1 MRLIEDIALEKE
13 IQKFEYRGGIYE
25 GEAINNV
32 PHGNGKVTWEGGN
45 YYEGGFLNGLSNGYG
60 KYLLN
65 DYGYFEG
72 TWVDHSFVE
81 GKAIYHFLYGG
92 YNIEMDAIYEGKF
105 EDFFLVG
112 NGKITRANGEI
123 YEGGILNGQPHG
135 KGKLTL
141 NDGTVIVG
149 TWTNGEKDYEYTD
162 EDYENAG
169 GDARFDNTNC

>member
-32 PHGNGKVTWEGGN
+32 PNGKGRVVWEKGAF
-45 YYEGGFLNGLSNGYG
+45 YEGGFLNGECHGYG

-65 DYGYFEG
+65 GYGCFEG
-72 TWVDHSFVE
+72 KWVHHSFVE
-81 GKAIYHFLYGG
+81 GKAIYHFVYAG
-92 YNIEMDAIYEGKF
+92 YEMNTIYEGKF

-123 YEGGILNGQPHG
+123 YEGELLNGKPHG
-135 KGKLTL
+135 KGKLTCC
-141 NDGTVIVG
+141 DGTVIIG
-149 TWTNGEKDYEYTD
+149 SWTDWQKDYEYTD

-169 GDARFDNTNC
+169 GDARFLNS